1 MDKINEGERC
11 LGYNYKNV
19 FNKVLSKHNKY
30 CCFFLLSTII
40 YAIKLPGKINIKIYN
55 QSRVCNICPVS
66 ANIQKFDSSKFMS
79 INFRGDIVY
88 PVGEY
93 KSRRR
98 VYDKKRIS
106 V

>member
-1 MDKINEGERC
+1 MKENAVLDTIIKMYSIKFYQSIINIAVV
-11 LGYNYKNV
+11 V
-19 FNKVLSKHNKY
+19 F
-30 CCFFLLSTII
+30 LSTII
-40 YAIKLPGKINIKIYN
+40 YAKRLPEKINTKIYN
-55 QSRVCNICPVS
+55 QSRMYNVCPVS

-98 VYDKKRIS
+98 VYDKKKA
-106 V
+106 

>member
-1 MDKINEGERC
+1 MLFFSFK
-11 LGYNYKNV
+11 YNHIR
-19 FNKVLSKHNKY
+19 NK
-30 CCFFLLSTII
+30 T
-40 YAIKLPGKINIKIYN
+40 PGKDQHQNLN

-98 VYDKKRIS
+98 VYDKKKA
-106 V
+106 

>member
-1 MDKINEGERC
+1 MKENAVLDTIIKMYSIKFYQSIINIA
-11 LGYNYKNV
+11 
-19 FNKVLSKHNKY
+19 LS
-30 CCFFLLSTII
+30 STII
-40 YAIKLPGKINIKIYN
+40 YAKKLPEKINIKIYN
-55 QSRVCNICPVS
+55 QSRVYNICPVS

-98 VYDKKRIS
+98 VDDKKKA
-106 V
+106 